1 MPIHGIIR
9 IIYLTIQQNLRK
21 YQNIIL
27 KNRQNKL
34 KMNTKSR
41 GYFLIVVL
49 MCAFALT
56 IYGAYSP
63 ARKAQKQQIVCIK
76 FKKGVENAAVEQHMN
91 GFATLKHEIPQV
103 VGYTSGKTILP
114 NQAASE
120 YDVVHYLTFQSEAD
134 LQAFEKNPSY
144 QAFVQQNSGN
154 WAKKLIVNADIR
166 P

>member
-1 MPIHGIIR
+1 
-9 IIYLTIQQNLRK
+9 
-21 YQNIIL
+21 
-27 KNRQNKL
+27 
-34 KMNTKSR
+34 MNGKSR
-41 GYFLIVVL
+41 GYALIVVL

-76 FKKGVENAAVEQHMN
+76 FKNGVESAAVEQHMN
-91 GFATLKHEIPQV
+91 GFAALKHEIPQI

-114 NQAASE
+114 NQAVAS

-134 LQAFEKNPSY
+134 IKLFEQSKAY
-144 QAFVQQNSGN
+144 KEFVAQNNGV
-154 WAKKLIVNADIR
+154 WEKTLIVNADIR

>member
-1 MPIHGIIR
+1 
-9 IIYLTIQQNLRK
+9 
-21 YQNIIL
+21 
-27 KNRQNKL
+27 
-34 KMNTKSR
+34 MNAKSR
-41 GYFLIVVL
+41 GYALIVVL

-91 GFATLKHEIPQV
+91 GFATLKHDIPQV

-114 NQAASE
+114 NQAVAD
-120 YDVVHYLTFQSEAD
+120 YDVVHYLTFQAEAD
-134 LQAFEKNPSY
+134 IKIFENSAAYK
-144 QAFVQQNSGN
+144 QFVAENKDIWEN
-154 WAKKLIVNADIR
+154 TLIVNADIR